1 MHYAQSP
8 PLNDQYHAR
17 DTKASDLDFERHS
30 SDRRTESMERPDDR
44 LYRPRTGMS
53 RRSSGFGN
61 GPFMIGRPPIW
72 RRIYRSL
79 ARFFFAVLIGI
90 GATLAWQCY
99 ADQANEIVRT
109 WAPSVGWLL
118 PASAMKPPTRAVTSA
133 DLEPIALNLAIVR
146 RSIEQLAANQD
157 QLARKQ
163 DQLGETM
170 ATLQA
175 TEQDVVQ
182 KISSPPPPT
191 SRAVR
196 VSPPKTPQQEP
207 Q

>member
-17 DTKASDLDFERHS
+17 DTNASNLDFERLS
-30 SDRRTESMERPDDR
+30 SDRRTGIMEGPDDR
-44 LYRPRTGMS
+44 LYRPRIGIS
-53 RRSSGFGN
+53 RRSSGFKN
-61 GPFMIGRPPIW
+61 DPFVSGRPSIG

-79 ARFFFAVLIGI
+79 ARFFFAVLIGV
-90 GATLAWQCY
+90 GGTLAWQCY
-99 ADQANEIVRT
+99 ADQANGMVRT
-109 WAPSVGWLL
+109 WAPSLGWLL
-118 PASAMKPPTRAVTSA
+118 PASAMKSPARAVTSA
-133 DLEPIALNLAIVR
+133 DLEPIALDLAIVR
-146 RSIEQLAANQD
+146 RSIEQLVANQD
-157 QLARKQ
+157 QLARRQ
-163 DQLGETM
+163 EQLGETM

-191 SRAVR
+191 SRTVR
-196 VSPPKTPQQEP
+196 VSPPKTPQQEA